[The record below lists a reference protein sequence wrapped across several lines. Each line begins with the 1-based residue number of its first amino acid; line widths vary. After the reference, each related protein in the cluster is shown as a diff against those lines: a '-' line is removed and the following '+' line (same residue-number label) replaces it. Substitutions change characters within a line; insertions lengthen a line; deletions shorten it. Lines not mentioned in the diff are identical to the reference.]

1 MTGTELMGFPLE
13 LFRMVSI
20 RFPSARITQVVE
32 LELVV
37 TVLVVCVVKIVTVLF
52 LGKVPAAKPATKAI
66 AITAAMM
73 APRASFLIPD
83 SWQVIFWRVGLIIL
97 VPRTT

>member
-1 MTGTELMGFPLE
+1 VTGTELMGFPLE
-13 LFRMVSI
+13 LFNTVSI

-52 LGKVPAAKPATKAI
+52 LRKVPVAMPATKAI
-66 AITAAMM
+66 VITAAMTE
-73 APRASFLIPD
+73 PRTSFLISVFPAAN
-83 SWQVIFWRVGLIIL
+83 FGG
-97 VPRTT
+97 PA

>member
-20 RFPSARITQVVE
+20 RFPSARIMQVVA
-32 LELVV
+32 LGLVV

-52 LGKVPAAKPATKAI
+52 LRKVPAAKPATKAI
-66 AITAAMM
+66 AITAAMT
-73 APRASFLIPD
+73 APRASFLI
-83 SWQVIFWRVGLIIL
+83 SVSQKVIFGEPVNYSSA
-97 VPRTT
+97 